1 MKTSACYGW
10 VLLLVLSAGVLS
22 SCHSRSHRQL
32 NASEQDSAYKA
43 QTLANLSDSIQ
54 QHPDSAHL
62 YFERGGLYYVMKQY
76 DLAGKDIQHAIRMK
90 PLEADY
96 LYALGDVYLALHRL
110 DSAEQAYR
118 MAVNLRPDF
127 RKARLQVAYLALQ
140 TGHPRMVLLQTDTLL
155 QLDSAL
161 AEAYGLKSQALQR
174 LGDTAR
180 AIGVMQR
187 AVALSPDNY
196 DALMALGDLLAGR
209 QPRHALGCYRK
220 AALADST
227 QGEPWYGMALVYLH
241 MNLKDQAQQA
251 FRHCIQTDPYYIKA
265 YMKLG
270 SLYQDQKDWK
280 MAQEVFNLA
289 GKMLP
294 TDAEAYYQRG
304 YCEEQMQQ
312 YGLAKMDYNQALSLK
327 DSLKPARDGLN
338 RIRTHVAN
346 P

>member
-1 MKTSACYGW
+1 MKDSSCYGW
-10 VLLLVLSAGVLS
+10 VLLVLSAGLLG

-32 NASEQDSAYKA
+32 NVSEQDSAYKA

-54 QHPDSAHL
+54 RHPDSAHL
-62 YFERGGLYYVMKQY
+62 YFERGGMYYVMKQY
-76 DLAGKDIQHAIRMK
+76 DLAGKDIQQAIRMK

-96 LYALGDVYLALHRL
+96 LYALGDVYLALNRL
-110 DSAEQAYR
+110 DSAGQAYQ

-140 TGHPRMVLLQTDTLL
+140 AGLPGVVLRQTDTLL
-155 QLDSAL
+155 RLDSAL

-174 LGDTAR
+174 LGDTAQ
-180 AIGVMQR
+180 AIKVMHR

-196 DALMALGDLLAGR
+196 DALMALGDLLASR
-209 QPRHALGCYRK
+209 QPRHALGCYRQ
-220 AALADST
+220 AAQADST
-227 QGEPWYGMALVYLH
+227 QGEPWYGMALVYLQ
-241 MNLKDQAQQA
+241 MNLIGQAQQA
-251 FRHCIQTDPYYIKA
+251 FRRCIQTDPYYIKA

-270 SLYQDQKDWK
+270 GLYQDQKDWK

-289 GKMLP
+289 SKMNP
-294 TDAEAYYQRG
+294 TEAQAFYQRG

-312 YGLAKMDYNQALSLK
+312 FGLAKMDYNQALSLN
-327 DSLKPARDGLN
+327 DSLKPARDGLH
-338 RIRTHVAN
+338 RLHTHVAN